1 MGGLS
6 YDRPGEIPEGMRR
19 LIEEQMARE
28 RGTGRRGAAQYE
40 GNRDADCHGPAAL
53 AMTEDGGAGRL
64 IAAPTALDK
73 RNGPI
78 QDRPLRRWTR
88 DQGETDHGRK
98 TRKYHNMPTERLLP
112 NGECVKFQSKKEAL
126 RYDYLRMEQE
136 AGRIR
141 KLRLQVQYLIQEAY
155 TDGETG
161 ERFRG
166 ASYYADFVYERI
178 EDGKWVRHV
187 EDTKGGGR
195 KGTATKTYQLKRK
208 LVEDMGVHVE
218 EV

>member
-6 YDRPGEIPEGMRR
+6 YDRDSEIPEGMRR
-19 LIEEQMARE
+19 LIEEKLAKTKQRQE
-28 RGTGRRGAAQYE
+28 I
-40 GNRDADCHGPAAL
+40 NPPAAP
-53 AMTEDGGAGRL
+53 E
-64 IAAPTALDK
+64 PTFLPVSAK
-73 RNGPI
+73 R
-78 QDRPLRRWTR
+78 
-88 DQGETDHGRK
+88 K
-98 TRKYHNMPTERLLP
+98 MRKYRNLPTERLLP
-112 NGECVKFQSKKEAL
+112 NGECIKFQSKKEAL

-141 KLRLQVQYLIQEAY
+141 KLRLQVQFLIQASY

-161 ERFRG
+161 EHFRG
-166 ASYYADFVYERI
+166 ASYFADFCYERL
-178 EDGKWVRHV
+178 EDGKWVAHV

-208 LVEDMGVHVE
+208 MVEAQGTHIE